1 MVRTTSPALLLPR
14 LCNAQS
20 FLDSAF
26 NLHTYVIRSV
36 MVKRCGL
43 LMCTTVP
50 AGGQAAGAD
59 STAGEEVKTGSFGAR
74 APQ

>member
-1 MVRTTSPALLLPR
+1 
-14 LCNAQS
+14 
-20 FLDSAF
+20 
-26 NLHTYVIRSV
+26 
-36 MVKRCGL
+36 MVKLCGL